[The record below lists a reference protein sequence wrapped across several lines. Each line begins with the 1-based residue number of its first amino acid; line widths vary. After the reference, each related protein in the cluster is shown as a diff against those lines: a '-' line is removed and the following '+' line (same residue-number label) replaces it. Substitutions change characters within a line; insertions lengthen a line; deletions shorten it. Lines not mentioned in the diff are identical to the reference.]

1 MRVAVV
7 CPYSLT
13 KPGGVQGQALGQ
25 VRALRAL
32 GHDAELLAPCDGPP
46 PPGEGITVLGGSV
59 PLSANGSVAPLA
71 LDPASAVRTVRAL
84 REEHFDVV
92 HLHEPLCPGP
102 TLAAL
107 MFERRPMVGTFHRS
121 GPSAAYA
128 ALRPAVVR
136 LARRLALRCA
146 VSHDARDTAAAALG
160 GEYEVVF
167 NGVDVERFT
176 RATPWPTT
184 GPTML
189 FIGRHES
196 RKGLDVLLDAM
207 RLLPPEVRL
216 WLGGDGPQTAELRAR
231 SADDP
236 RVEWLGVI
244 DDEEAASRLRG
255 ADVFCAPSVHGESF
269 GVVLL
274 EAMAAGTPIVAS
286 NLPGYRNVA
295 SPGQH
300 ALMVTPGDAEALAGA
315 VSKVLGDARLGARL
329 ASAGQ
334 ERARQ
339 FGMDELV
346 QRYLELYEVARRA
359 FSGRT

>member
-1 MRVAVV
+1 MAVV

-25 VRALRAL
+25 VKTLRAL
-32 GHDAELLAPCDGPP
+32 GHEAELLAPSDGPP
-46 PPGEGITVLGGSV
+46 PAAEGVTVLGGSV

-84 REEHFDVV
+84 REQPFDIV

-107 MFERRPMVGTFHRS
+107 MFERRPMVGTFHRA
-121 GPSAAYA
+121 GPSTAYA

-146 VSHDARDTAAAALG
+146 VSNDAKETAATALG

-167 NGVDVERFT
+167 NGVDVERF
-176 RATPWPTT
+176 AGAEPWPTN
-184 GPTML
+184 GPTIF
-189 FIGRHES
+189 FIGRHER

-207 RLLPPEVRL
+207 DLLPPETRL
-216 WLGGDGPQTAELRAR
+216 WLAGDGPETAELRDR
-231 SADDP
+231 SAGDP

-244 DDEEAASRLRG
+244 DDDEVASRLRG
-255 ADVFCAPSVHGESF
+255 SDLLCAPSVHGESF
-269 GVVLL
+269 GVILL
-274 EAMAAGTPIVAS
+274 EAMAAGTPVVAS
-286 NLPGYRNVA
+286 DLPGYRNVA
-295 SPGQH
+295 PGGDH
-300 ALMVTPGDAEALAGA
+300 ALLVPPGDSRALAGA
-315 VSKVLGDARLGARL
+315 VGEVLTEPAVASRL
-329 ASAGQ
+329 AAAGK

-339 FGMDELV
+339 FSMGALV
-346 QRYLELYEVARRA
+346 ERYLELYDVARGA
-359 FSGRT
+359 FSRRV

>member
-121 GPSAAYA
+121 GSSAAYA

-146 VSHDARDTAAAALG
+146 VSHDARETAATALG

-167 NGVDVERFT
+167 NGVDVERFA

-184 GPTML
+184 GPTIL

-207 RLLPPEVRL
+207 GLLPPGVRL
-216 WLGGDGPQTAELRAR
+216 WLVGDGPQTAELRTR
-231 SADDP
+231 SANDP

-244 DDEEAASRLRG
+244 DDEEAAARLRG
-255 ADVFCAPSVHGESF
+255 ADVFCAPSVHGE
-269 GVVLL
+269 
-274 EAMAAGTPIVAS
+274 
-286 NLPGYRNVA
+286 
-295 SPGQH
+295 
-300 ALMVTPGDAEALAGA
+300 
-315 VSKVLGDARLGARL
+315 
-329 ASAGQ
+329 
-334 ERARQ
+334 
-339 FGMDELV
+339 
-346 QRYLELYEVARRA
+346 
-359 FSGRT
+359 

>member
-1 MRVAVV
+1 VAVV

-32 GHDAELLAPCDGPP
+32 GHDAQLLAPCDGPP

-59 PLSANGSVAPLA
+59 PLSSNGSVAPLA

-84 REEHFDVV
+84 REEPFDLV

-121 GPSAAYA
+121 GSSTAYA
-128 ALRPAVVR
+128 ALRPAVVP

-146 VSHDARDTAAAALG
+146 VSPDARDTAAAALG
-160 GEYEVVF
+160 GEYELVF
-167 NGVDVERFT
+167 NGVEVERFA

-184 GPTML
+184 HPTVF
-189 FIGRHES
+189 FIGRHEG

-207 RLLPPEVRL
+207 DLLPPETRL
-216 WLGGDGPQTAELRAR
+216 WLAGDGPETAELRAR
-231 SADDP
+231 SAGDP

-244 DDEEAASRLRG
+244 DDEEVAARLRG
-255 ADVFCAPSVHGESF
+255 ADVLCAPSVHGESF

-274 EAMAAGTPIVAS
+274 EAMAAGTPVVAS
-286 NLPGYRNVA
+286 DLPGYRNVA
-295 SPGQH
+295 SPGH
-300 ALMVTPGDAEALAGA
+300 DALLVPPGDPEALAAA
-315 VSKVLGDARLGARL
+315 VGRVLCDPRLAARL
-329 ASAGQ
+329 ASAGE

-339 FGMDELV
+339 FGMVELV
-346 QRYLELYEVARRA
+346 ERYLELYETRVEI
-359 FSGRT
+359 